1 MTKVTAKYYVF
12 RDKEQGEFL
21 RKFRDKG
28 TLAFCAEYT
37 DEIHKALTMSE
48 EGYEGQKK
56 EMKNLAKAF
65 GAEIIEVNA
74 TFELTYPNGDEV
86 REIEKDDQVDLGY
99 FGDFLKRRLAQQLF
113 GDGEQNGL

>member
-21 RKFRDKG
+21 ESYKDRGR
-28 TLAFCAEYT
+28 LAFQNSYT
-37 DEIHKALTMSE
+37 DEIQNALTMSE
-48 EGYEGQKK
+48 EGYEQQKK
-56 EMKNLAKAF
+56 ETKNLAKAF

-86 REIEKDDQVDLGY
+86 REIEKNESDDFSC
-99 FGDFLKRRLAQQLF
+99 FGEFLKRRLAQQLL
-113 GDGEQNGL
+113 GDGE